1 MTNKST
7 AIWVQVFFT
16 KTPRIGSDPQSAII
30 MYAYEDEDA
39 TAAAL
44 RRGTPVPWSRM
55 FSDVKTSVPVNQVAL
70 MTSLQ
75 THFGCSLTGR
85 TDRGDDIADLLEDA
99 IDFMDP
105 LKYGD
110 LWSKTPL

>member
-1 MTNKST
+1 M
-7 AIWVQVFFT
+7 
-16 KTPRIGSDPQSAII
+16 SALHKE
-30 MYAYEDEDA
+30 MERERAKYAAARRRREVGNA
-39 TAAAL
+39 TAAEL
-44 RRGTPVPWSRM
+44 RRDPPMPWSRVFNDVKTPVPVS
-55 FSDVKTSVPVNQVAL
+55 QVAL

-75 THFGCSLTGR
+75 INFGCMLTGW
-85 TDRGDDIADLLEDA
+85 TDRGNDIADLLEDA